1 IFDNN
6 GDDVDT
12 GYDTIY
18 SEYTTALD
26 DVAVVNSYERS
37 ERPWEV
43 LIERSD
49 FTSNQHDVI
58 RIRQATGA
66 AGAAIRNQLNNNRI
80 EANDSTDPG
89 TVAPF
94 DARPTLDDGFYM
106 DWNGPARILAQGN
119 SFDMRAATDQMAFV
133 FSNNSSTDLTEMSLQ
148 TNQIFVN
155 NLGTNPGAV
164 SVDLLGDYQMGD
176 ADGIYRIANNVFSVG
191 GQTPTAMYF
200 VLPPA
205 STARFQSAL
214 FQGNQMTLETD
225 GGTGIEIR
233 RAGNGADL
241 SFAANQVSFRDLGN
255 AAERGFVIAPVS
267 GPVRLSGLGNQMQ
280 VISNGINGNGFIE
293 ALLLVPQGSAIGQTQ
308 INGQLLP

>member
-1 IFDNN
+1 
-6 GDDVDT
+6 
-12 GYDTIY
+12 
-18 SEYTTALD
+18 
-26 DVAVVNSYERS
+26 
-37 ERPWEV
+37 
-43 LIERSD
+43 
-49 FTSNQHDVI
+49 
-58 RIRQATGA
+58 
-66 AGAAIRNQLNNNRI
+66 
-80 EANDSTDPG
+80 
-89 TVAPF
+89 
-94 DARPTLDDGFYM
+94 
-106 DWNGPARILAQGN
+106 
-119 SFDMRAATDQMAFV
+119 MAFV
-133 FSNNSSTDLTEMSLQ
+133 FSNTSSTDLTEMSLQ

-155 NLGTNPGAV
+155 NLGTNTGAV

-176 ADGIYRIANNVFSVG
+176 VDGVYRIANNVFSVG

-280 VISNGINGNGFIE
+280 VLRPEFRSGRFGG
-293 ALLLVPQGSAIGQTQ
+293 LRSAV
-308 INGQLLP
+308 